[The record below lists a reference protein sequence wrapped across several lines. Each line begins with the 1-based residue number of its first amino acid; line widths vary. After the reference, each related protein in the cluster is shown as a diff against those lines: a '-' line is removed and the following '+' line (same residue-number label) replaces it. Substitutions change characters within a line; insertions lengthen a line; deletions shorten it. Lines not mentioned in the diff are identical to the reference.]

1 MESAIHLEG
10 LVGGFEYRSVEA
22 GLCNKAPSLNVLG
35 QPSKKAHRRLNQIPP
50 LKICAPILFCR
61 IVRLQSQDSPDQD
74 HRGFAGL
81 SYRPNHSILGKKMC
95 WCGELWP
102 YSNITTWRAGS
113 SKERDGIT
121 HVAPSPITSTSV
133 RAADSYIPRCTN
145 RSFGRLAPRISTLDL
160 CTL

>member
-1 MESAIHLEG
+1 MSIGQSNPVSAIKPRALIYSG
-10 LVGGFEYRSVEA
+10 
-22 GLCNKAPSLNVLG
+22 SL
-35 QPSKKAHRRLNQIPP
+35 QKKAHRRLNQIPP
-50 LKICAPILFCR
+50 LKICAPILFLR

-74 HRGFAGL
+74 HRGFARS
-81 SYRPNHSILGKKMC
+81 SYCQNHSVLGKKMY

-121 HVAPSPITSTSV
+121 HVAPSLITSTSV
-133 RAADSYIPRCTN
+133 WAADSFIPRCTN
-145 RSFGRLAPRISTLDL
+145 RTFGRLVPRISTLDL

>member
-1 MESAIHLEG
+1 MSIGQSNPVSAIKPRALIYSG
-10 LVGGFEYRSVEA
+10 
-22 GLCNKAPSLNVLG
+22 SL
-35 QPSKKAHRRLNQIPP
+35 QKKAHRRLNQIPP
-50 LKICAPILFCR
+50 LKICAPILFLR

-74 HRGFAGL
+74 HRGFARS
-81 SYRPNHSILGKKMC
+81 SYRQNHSVLGKKMY

-121 HVAPSPITSTSV
+121 HVAPSLITSTSV

-145 RSFGRLAPRISTLDL
+145 RNFGRLVPRISTLDL

>member
-1 MESAIHLEG
+1 MSIGQSNPVSAIKPRALIYSG
-10 LVGGFEYRSVEA
+10 
-22 GLCNKAPSLNVLG
+22 SL
-35 QPSKKAHRRLNQIPP
+35 QKKAHRRLNQIPP
-50 LKICAPILFCR
+50 LKICAPILFLR

-74 HRGFAGL
+74 HRGFARS
-81 SYRPNHSILGKKMC
+81 SYRQNHSVLGKKMY

-121 HVAPSPITSTSV
+121 QVAPSLITSTSV
-133 RAADSYIPRCTN
+133 WAADSFIPRCTN
-145 RSFGRLAPRISTLDL
+145 RTFGRLVPRISTLDL